1 MDIKNYCFL
10 FFIYSIL
17 GWTMEIINN
26 LIREKKFV
34 NRGFLIGP
42 YCPIYGCGG
51 ILITIFLSKY
61 SEYPVALFCI
71 ALVLCGVLEY
81 LTSFLMEKIF
91 KARWWDYSKRKFNIN
106 GRVCLENIIPFG
118 ILSCIIIYIAN
129 PFFLNILE
137 HIPENLSKV
146 LLIILEGIFI
156 IDFIISLTIIYGLR
170 TTVKEV
176 NKKINDNTEEITKKV
191 KEILIGKSALY
202 RRLISAFPRIS
213 IEKIKQK
220 IKGQRNSGKN
230 VSKKVDNLHN

>member
-51 ILITIFLSKY
+51 ILITVFLSKY

-118 ILSCIIIYIAN
+118 ILSCVIIYIAN

-146 LLIILEGIFI
+146 LLIILGGIFI

-220 IKGQRNSGKN
+220 IKATTKQR
-230 VSKKVDNLHN
+230 